1 MFKKSVLT
9 ALILLILMAGTVFA
23 EPDSLWVG
31 QLYAYQVNDSIFK
44 VPLFYSNDNPL
55 RSLGFP
61 VMFVSSGGPI
71 IPDSVTL
78 AGRTY
83 GTNMF
88 DLFLD
93 FTSGTYGG
101 NPDSTCIGLISFTSE
116 IPAGDGV
123 IAELWFTGGQVGD
136 MMSFLPIP
144 NYPPACAIGSSPT
157 DPDGGPV
164 HAPTAVVILEGGTEI
179 VCQSS
184 ITGMATHV
192 VSFPVY
198 VNGSDGPFTLEIISF
213 DGPNPWEHEPSLNG
227 DNPWNFTW
235 LPGFNDVGQF
245 EAVLRATNS
254 NNETTD
260 KVITI
265 NIEALEVDPCDVA
278 RGDLNCDGVVD
289 IADLVFMVDWMFSGG
304 PAPYCK

>member
-1 MFKKSVLT
+1 MVKKTLLT
-9 ALILLILMAGTVFA
+9 VLILLILVAGTALA
-23 EPDSLWVG
+23 EPDSLWIGQQYAFYVG
-31 QLYAYQVNDSIFK
+31 DGVFK
-44 VPLFYSNDNPL
+44 VPLYYSNDNPL
-55 RSLGFP
+55 NSLGFP
-61 VMFVSSGGPI
+61 FVFISSGDPI
-71 IPDSVTL
+71 IPDSVTR
-78 AGRTY
+78 ADRTY
-83 GTNMF
+83 GTTMF
-88 DLFLD
+88 TLFLG
-93 FTSGTYGG
+93 FSSGDYGG
-101 NPDSTCIGLISFTSE
+101 NPDSTCVGLISFSDQL
-116 IPAGDGV
+116 PAGDGV
-123 IAELWFTGGQVGD
+123 IAEFWFSGGQVGD

-144 NYPPACAIGSSPT
+144 NYPPGCTIGSNPT

-164 HAPTAVVILEGGTEI
+164 HAPTAVVIVQGGTEI

-184 ITGMATHV
+184 ISGMATHV

-278 RGDLNCDGVVD
+278 RGDL
-289 IADLVFMVDWMFSGG
+289 
-304 PAPYCK
+304 